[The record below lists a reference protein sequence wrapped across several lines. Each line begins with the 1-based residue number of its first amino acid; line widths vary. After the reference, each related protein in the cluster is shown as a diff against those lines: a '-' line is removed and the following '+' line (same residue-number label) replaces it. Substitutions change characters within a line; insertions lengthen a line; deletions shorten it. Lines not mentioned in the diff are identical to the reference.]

1 MTKLNKKQI
10 YDLVNF
16 TKCELKTALSEVDKV
31 DRSYF
36 LWKVTMVAKELEIL
50 EGELKDDR
58 RN

>member
-1 MTKLNKKQI
+1 MTKKEI

-16 TKCELKTALSEVDKV
+16 TKCELKTALAEVDRV

-36 LWKVTMVAKELEIL
+36 LWKVEMVAKELEIL
-50 EGELKDDR
+50 EGELKNDR